1 MQLMWNYVYVDSNR
15 FMIFNHSSQIIA
27 ILTQTDCIHL
37 QVDIRLRAEQDCK
50 VTACN
55 HDNFGYVTI
64 SSINKYH

>member
-1 MQLMWNYVYVDSNR
+1 
-15 FMIFNHSSQIIA
+15 MIFNHSSQVIA
-27 ILTQTDCIHL
+27 ILTQTECIHL